1 MQHFIRLAT
10 CAPDAVMRG
19 EAVDAIA
26 LVLRSWRSDSV
37 EDRKELSFFETQVC
51 GGDLS

>member
-10 CAPDAVMRG
+10 WAPEAVTRG

-37 EDRKELSFFETQVC
+37 EDRKEISVF
-51 GGDLS
+51 